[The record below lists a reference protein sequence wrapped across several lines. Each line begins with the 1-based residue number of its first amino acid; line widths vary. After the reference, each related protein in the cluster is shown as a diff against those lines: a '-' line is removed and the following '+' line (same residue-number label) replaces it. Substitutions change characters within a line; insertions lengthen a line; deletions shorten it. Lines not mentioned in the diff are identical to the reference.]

1 MRKASVG
8 LTLIELLVVIA
19 VIAALA
25 AILYP
30 VIYGARKRGQNA
42 QIVSNM
48 RQLAQAVNVY
58 MEDNHLR
65 LPPFDPRPLL
75 KNPAVR
81 AIAYYPH
88 KMATRTEMDN
98 APREEVPFLGDY
110 VYCRQVVGVSANYFV
125 ADSPGVLWRDP
136 DSVWR
141 NYWKDIPAAPVILVS
156 LHDAGFQMLP
166 RQRPLGDA
174 VPDTEHDKPVR
185 PPPVNFPPKVLR
197 CRLDTSVRTYRI
209 VEHMQTNMGFSY
221 IPLCMNK
228 YACCKNCQ
236 EAGQDCSE

>member
-1 MRKASVG
+1 MLRRGVG
-8 LTLIELLVVIA
+8 LTLVELLVVTA

-30 VIYGARKRGQNA
+30 VVTVARKRGQSA

-58 MEDNHLR
+58 MDDYCLR
-65 LPPFDPRPLL
+65 LPPLDPRPLL

-88 KMATRTEMDN
+88 KMATRSEMDS

-110 VYCRQVVGVSANYFV
+110 VYCREVIGPSVGYVVF
-125 ADSPGVLWRDP
+125 DHWPDFWRDP
-136 DSVWR
+136 DAVW
-141 NYWKDIPAAPVILVS
+141 NHYWTGVPASPVILVS
-156 LHDAGFQMLP
+156 LHDAGFHMLP
-166 RQRPLGDA
+166 RQKPLWA
-174 VPDTEHDKPVR
+174 VFDTKYDD
-185 PPPVNFPPKVLR
+185 PPPPPWLRFPPRVLR

-209 VEHMQTNMGFSY
+209 LRHMQTNMVFSY
-221 IPLCMNK
+221 LPLCRNRFV
-228 YACCKNCQ
+228 CCRTCE
-236 EAGQDCSE
+236 EAGQYCSE